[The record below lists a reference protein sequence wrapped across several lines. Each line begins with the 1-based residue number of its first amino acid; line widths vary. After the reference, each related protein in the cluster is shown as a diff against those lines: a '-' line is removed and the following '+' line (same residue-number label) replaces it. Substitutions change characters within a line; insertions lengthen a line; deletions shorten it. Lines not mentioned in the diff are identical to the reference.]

1 MFIQDFPFSHLTIFP
16 PYGILLSKGEAIMK
30 TMKLLMETK
39 KAPKETIEVKEK
51 FMPVDTRPL
60 DSKHRITL
68 GGRLY
73 KLVSSKMKIDSYQ
86 IFVGKE
92 GDILLRPAVSIPSSE
107 VWVYRNPEV
116 IGKVRQ
122 GLKEA
127 AEGRMEKV
135 DDLENFL
142 STL

>member
-1 MFIQDFPFSHLTIFP
+1 MLLTER
-16 PYGILLSKGEAIMK
+16 GINMK
-30 TMKLLMETK
+30 TIKSSTRAI
-39 KAPKETIEVKEK
+39 KAPKEAIEVKEK
-51 FMPVDTRPL
+51 FMPVDTRLL

-73 KLVSSKMKIDSYQ
+73 RVVSSKMKIDSYQ
-86 IFVGKE
+86 VFVGKD

-107 VWVYRNPEV
+107 AWVYRNPGV

-127 AEGRMEKV
+127 AAGKTEKV
-135 DDLENFL
+135 DNLEDFL
-142 STL
+142 NAL

>member
-1 MFIQDFPFSHLTIFP
+1 
-16 PYGILLSKGEAIMK
+16 MK
-30 TMKLLMETK
+30 TMKLLVRAK
-39 KAPKETIEVKEK
+39 KAANEAIEVKEK

-73 KLVSSKMKIDSYQ
+73 RLMAGKMKIDSYQ
-86 IFVGKE
+86 VFVGKE
-92 GDILLRPAVSIPSSE
+92 GDILLRPSVSIPSSE
-107 VWVYRNPEV
+107 AWVYRNPEV

-127 AEGRMEKV
+127 AEGRIEKV
-135 DDLENFL
+135 DSLEDFL
-142 STL
+142 SEL